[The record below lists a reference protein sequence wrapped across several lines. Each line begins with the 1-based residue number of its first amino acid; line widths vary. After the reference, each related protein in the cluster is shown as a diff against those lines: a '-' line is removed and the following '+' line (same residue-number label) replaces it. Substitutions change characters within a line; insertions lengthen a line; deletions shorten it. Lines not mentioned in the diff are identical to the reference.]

1 MGPICVYKV
10 DFDCGSEVTP
20 ATLSFPC
27 KRSRNFTNCSVG
39 FRGLVAQSVLL
50 CEKFVQWDLSHWF
63 GFAGRRKMAFGQKQP
78 RVLLVLIHH
87 VASNQLVQRFCLRS
101 KRYNYILAILAGYC
115 ASESLYRLLFD
126 VSMFDFDAQSSLAPF
141 EVVSLFLETLV
152 WSCLVIMTLLETKVY
167 IREFRWYVRFGV
179 LYVLV
184 GDTVKLSLI
193 LSVKDLY
200 PSSVLYLY
208 ISSLLC
214 QALFGALIVAY
225 VPNLDTYMGYI
236 PLQSDPVDDIIKYEM
251 LRGGEHICPERHAHI
266 FSRIYFG
273 WMTPLM
279 EQGYRK
285 PITEKDVWT
294 LDTWDQTDTLSRKFQ
309 KYWAEESQKSKPFL
323 LRCLNNCVGG
333 RFWFGGLFKVGS
345 DLSQFVGPSLQRGDP
360 SWIGYVYAFSI
371 FVGVSLGVLCEAQ
384 YFQNAARTGFRIR
397 SILVAAV
404 FRKSL
409 RLTNEARKNF
419 PSGKITNMITTD
431 ANALQQVC
439 NQLHGLW
446 SAPFRIVVS
455 MILLYQQLG
464 VASLFACLLLICMFP
479 VQTMIVSKMRKL
491 SKEGLQYTDKRVGL
505 MTEILAAIDTVK
517 CYAWEQSFRTKVQT
531 FRKDE
536 LLWLWKSQFL
546 GACNNFILNSL
557 PVLVAV
563 ISFGVFTLLGGD
575 LTPSRAFTSLSL
587 FTVLRNPLNTLPN
600 LITQAVNAYVSLQ
613 RLEELYLGEERV
625 LLPNPPLE
633 AGLPAISIKN
643 GYFSWD
649 PNAQKPT
656 LTDINIDIPV
666 GSLVAIVG
674 ATGEGKTSLISAM
687 LGELPPLENN
697 NNNTSVVIRGTAAY
711 VPQVSWI
718 FNATVRENILF
729 GSKLEASRYWKTVEV
744 TALQH
749 DLDILPGRDLT
760 EIGERGVNISGG
772 QKQRVSMARA
782 VYSNSD
788 VYIFDDPLS
797 ALDTHVG
804 RQVFERCI
812 KEELGGKT
820 RVLVTNQLHFLPQV
834 DKILLVSEGMV
845 KEEGTFEQLSETGDL
860 FRNLIEKVGGMDGT
874 PNTHHEHDLADD
886 VAVNESA
893 NDPTVTITNTS
904 KKNRKSLLI
913 KQEDRQTGIVSW
925 NVLARYKDALGGMW
939 VVMILLMCYI
949 STEVLRI
956 LSSTWLSY
964 WTEQSTTT
972 AQGPAF
978 YILIYALFSIGQVIV
993 TFANSFWLISSSLHA
1008 AKTLHDTLVYSV
1020 LRAPTTFFQT
1030 NPLGRVINRFANDI
1044 GDIDRNV
1051 ANIANTF
1058 LNQVWQLLSTFVL
1071 IGIVSTISL
1080 WAIMPLLLL
1089 FYTAYLYYQSTSRE
1103 VKRLDSITRSPVYAQ
1118 FGEALNG
1125 LSSIRAYKAYDRMAT
1140 INGKSM
1146 DNNIRFTLIN
1156 FSSNRWLTIRL
1167 ETLGGIM
1174 IWFTATFA
1182 VMQSGRTHDQV
1193 AFASTIGLL
1202 LSYSLNIT
1210 NLMSNVLRQ
1219 ASRAENSF
1227 NAVERVGTY
1236 IDLPP
1241 EAPEVIGNNRPPP
1254 GWPPAGLVEFENVE
1268 FRYRAGLPAVLRGVS
1283 FCVLASEKVGV
1294 VGRTGAGKSTM
1305 INALFR
1311 MVELEKGRILIDGFD
1326 ISGFGLTDL
1335 RKVLGIIPQ
1344 SPVLFSGTVRFN
1356 LDPFNEHCDA
1366 DIWEAL
1372 ERSYLKNAIARN
1384 ALGLD
1389 AEVSEGGENLSV
1401 GQRQLMSLA
1410 RALLRK
1416 SKILVLDEATAAV
1429 DVRTDD
1435 LIQKTIR
1442 KEFKSCTMLTI
1453 AHRLNT
1459 IIDCNRILVLENGQ
1473 IVEYDT
1479 PERLIS
1485 RDGAFLK
1492 MVQSTGAANAQ
1503 RRIHMDKFVYRNP
1516 IAEQPTNLEE
1526 SSKRRC
1532 EDINL
1537 ANLPVDPA
1545 NRRRMSN
1552 YNPNDRKKIRRAYL
1566 QRGPCQLRL
1575 LKFPQKVIGKAKRKF
1590 NPFWFDLYKS
1600 WLEYSVK
1607 NDAAFCLYCYLCADD
1622 IGDNDDTSFT
1632 IGGFSNWKKPE
1643 RFRKHIAIESKPNEY
1658 QTRLLA
1664 SIVCVRFLLHQGLA
1678 FRGHDESQDSSYFKE
1693 LLKFLAAHSEE
1704 IRKVIL
1710 ENAPGNNKLYSHQI
1724 QLQIASACATETT
1737 MHIIG
1742 DVGGDYYSILVDECR
1757 DASTKEEMGLF
1768 IQYLNTKERIDSLLA
1783 KHKLSVSRIRGQGY
1797 DGASNMRG
1805 EFNGLKIL
1813 ILKDNS
1819 SAYYIHCFAHQ
1830 LHLVLVAVARNHVDI
1845 DLLFTMIGKL
1855 VNVVGGSCKRRD
1867 MVRAKQAETILE
1879 ALNLGEIES
1888 GKSLHQES
1896 TIQRATETRWGSHYK
1911 TLVSIIE
1918 LFPSII
1924 EVLEYVFDEGGS
1936 SEQKEEAVILLDWV

>member
-1 MGPICVYKV
+1 MGFEPLVWFCRPEENGIWAKTTASALGAYTPCGIESFVGCISNVVLMGLCLYRLWLIMR
-10 DFDCGSEVTP
+10 DF
-20 ATLSFPC
+20 
-27 KRSRNFTNCSVG
+27 R
-39 FRGLVAQSVLL
+39 
-50 CEKFVQWDLSHWF
+50 
-63 GFAGRRKMAFGQKQP
+63 
-78 RVLLVLIHH
+78 
-87 VASNQLVQRFCLRS
+87 VQRFCLRS
-101 KRYNYILAILAGYC
+101 KYYNYMLAFLAGYC
-115 ASESLYRLLFD
+115 ASESLYRLLLD
-126 VSMFDFDAQSSLAPF
+126 VSMFEFDAQSSLAPF
-141 EVVSLFLETLV
+141 EAVSLFLETLV
-152 WSCLVIMTLLETKVY
+152 WSCLVIMALLETKVY
-167 IREFRWYVRFGV
+167 IRECRWYVRFGV

-200 PSSVLYLY
+200 PSSVLYAY

-214 QALFGALIVAY
+214 QALFGVFLLSYI
-225 VPNLDTYMGYI
+225 PNLDAYMGHI
-236 PLQSDPVDDIIKYEM
+236 PLQTDPHDDIKYEV
-251 LRGGEHICPERHAHI
+251 LHGGEHICPERHANI

-294 LDTWDQTDTLSRKFQ
+294 LDTWDQTETLSRKFQ
-309 KYWAEESQKSKPFL
+309 KYWADESQKSKPFL

-333 RFWFGGLFKVGS
+333 RFWFGGLFKVGN
-345 DLSQFVGPSLQRGDP
+345 DLSQFVGPVILNYLLQSLQQGDP

-384 YFQNAARTGFRIR
+384 YFQNVARTGFRIR

-409 RLTNEARKNF
+409 RLTHEARKNF

-446 SAPFRIVVS
+446 SAPFRIVLS

-464 VASLFACLLLICMFP
+464 VASLVACLLLILMFP

-505 MTEILAAIDTVK
+505 MSEIMAAIETVK
-517 CYAWEQSFRTKVQT
+517 CYAWEQSFQTKVET
-531 FRKDE
+531 IRKDE

-563 ISFGVFTLLGGD
+563 ISFGVFTLLGGE

-587 FTVLRNPLNTLPN
+587 FTVLRTPLNTLPN

-613 RLEELYLGEERV
+613 RLEELYLGEERI

-633 AGLPAISIKN
+633 PGLPAISIKN

-649 PNAQKPT
+649 PNATKPT
-656 LTDINIDIPV
+656 LADINIDIPV

-687 LGELPPLENN
+687 LGELPPLENTN
-697 NNNTSVVIRGTAAY
+697 TNTSVVIRGTAAY
-711 VPQVSWI
+711 VPQISWI

-729 GSKLEASRYWKTVEV
+729 GSKFEASRYWKTVQV
-744 TALQH
+744 TALPH

-804 RQVFERCI
+804 REVFERCI
-812 KEELGGKT
+812 KEELRGKT

-834 DKILLVSEGMV
+834 DTILLVSEGMV
-845 KEEGTFEQLSETGDL
+845 KEEGTFQELSESGLL
-860 FRNLIEKVGGMDGT
+860 FRKLMEKVGGMDGSGT
-874 PNTHHEHDLADD
+874 TTNTSSKPYYSHHD
-886 VAVNESA
+886 SI
-893 NDPTVTITNTS
+893 NDPTTITHTSS
-904 KKNRKSLLI
+904 KKNHKSLLI

-925 NVLARYKDALGGMW
+925 KVLARYKDALGGLW
-939 VVMILLMCYI
+939 VVIILLACYI

-956 LSSTWLSY
+956 SSSTWLSY

-972 AQGPAF
+972 ARGPAF
-978 YILIYALFSIGQVIV
+978 YILIYALLSIGQVLV
-993 TFANSFWLISSSLHA
+993 TFANSFWLITSSLHA
-1008 AKTLHDTLVYSV
+1008 AKKLHDTLVYSV
-1020 LRAPTTFFQT
+1020 LRAPTAFFQT

-1051 ANIANTF
+1051 ANLANTF

-1125 LSSIRAYKAYDRMAT
+1125 LSSIRAYKAYDRMAR

-1182 VMQSGRTHDQV
+1182 VMQSGRTNDQV

-1236 IDLPP
+1236 IDLPS
-1241 EAPEVIGNNRPPP
+1241 EAPEIIENNRPPP
-1254 GWPPAGLVEFENVE
+1254 GWPSLGLVEFENVG
-1268 FRYRAGLPAVLRGVS
+1268 FRYRHGLPPVLHGVS
-1283 FCVLASEKVGV
+1283 FAVSPSEKVGI
-1294 VGRTGAGKSTM
+1294 VGRTGAGKSTI

-1311 MVELEKGRILIDGFD
+1311 MVELEKGRIFIDNYD
-1326 ISGFGLTDL
+1326 ISTFGLKDL

-1356 LDPFNEHCDA
+1356 LDPFNEHSDA
-1366 DIWEAL
+1366 DLWEAL
-1372 ERSYLKNAIARN
+1372 ERSYLKNAISRN

-1389 AEVSEGGENLSV
+1389 AEVSEGGENFSV
-1401 GQRQLMSLA
+1401 GQRQLLSLG

-1429 DVRTDD
+1429 DVRTDH

-1442 KEFKSCTMLTI
+1442 KEFKSCTMLII

-1459 IIDCNRILVLENGQ
+1459 IIDCARILVLQNGQ

-1485 RDGAFLK
+1485 HEGAFLK

-1503 RRIHMDKFVYRNP
+1503 
-1516 IAEQPTNLEE
+1516 
-1526 SSKRRC
+1526 
-1532 EDINL
+1532 
-1537 ANLPVDPA
+1537 
-1545 NRRRMSN
+1545 
-1552 YNPNDRKKIRRAYL
+1552 YL
-1566 QRGPCQLRL
+1566 Q
-1575 LKFPQKVIGKAKRKF
+1575 
-1590 NPFWFDLYKS
+1590 
-1600 WLEYSVK
+1600 
-1607 NDAAFCLYCYLCADD
+1607 D
-1622 IGDNDDTSFT
+1622 IVLGREGN
-1632 IGGFSNWKKPE
+1632 
-1643 RFRKHIAIESKPNEY
+1643 KHVHN
-1658 QTRLLA
+1658 
-1664 SIVCVRFLLHQGLA
+1664 
-1678 FRGHDESQDSSYFKE
+1678 
-1693 LLKFLAAHSEE
+1693 
-1704 IRKVIL
+1704 
-1710 ENAPGNNKLYSHQI
+1710 
-1724 QLQIASACATETT
+1724 
-1737 MHIIG
+1737 
-1742 DVGGDYYSILVDECR
+1742 
-1757 DASTKEEMGLF
+1757 
-1768 IQYLNTKERIDSLLA
+1768 
-1783 KHKLSVSRIRGQGY
+1783 
-1797 DGASNMRG
+1797 
-1805 EFNGLKIL
+1805 
-1813 ILKDNS
+1813 
-1819 SAYYIHCFAHQ
+1819 
-1830 LHLVLVAVARNHVDI
+1830 
-1845 DLLFTMIGKL
+1845 
-1855 VNVVGGSCKRRD
+1855 
-1867 MVRAKQAETILE
+1867 
-1879 ALNLGEIES
+1879 
-1888 GKSLHQES
+1888 
-1896 TIQRATETRWGSHYK
+1896 
-1911 TLVSIIE
+1911 
-1918 LFPSII
+1918 
-1924 EVLEYVFDEGGS
+1924 
-1936 SEQKEEAVILLDWV
+1936 